1 MLSLKVTAA
10 GASSSATL
18 TEEGM
23 AQLKVSQ
30 GDTLCLARAPDGG
43 YRLTPCD
50 AGFAG
55 QRALAERIMQED
67 REVLRELAK

>member
-18 TEEGM
+18 TEEDM
-23 AQLKVSQ
+23 AQLKVSK
-30 GDTLCLARAPDGG
+30 GDTLCLTKAPDGG

-50 AGFAG
+50 ARFAH
-55 QRALAERIMQED
+55 QMKLAERIMYED
-67 REVLRELAK
+67 HEVLRELAK

>member
-23 AQLKVSQ
+23 AQLKASQ
-30 GDTLCLARAPDGG
+30 GDTLCLTRAPDGG
-43 YRLTPCD
+43 YR
-50 AGFAG
+50 
-55 QRALAERIMQED
+55 
-67 REVLRELAK
+67 

>member
-23 AQLKVSQ
+23 AKLKVSQ
-30 GDTLCLARAPDGG
+30 GDPLCLTKAPDGG
-43 YRLTPCD
+43 
-50 AGFAG
+50 
-55 QRALAERIMQED
+55 
-67 REVLRELAK
+67 